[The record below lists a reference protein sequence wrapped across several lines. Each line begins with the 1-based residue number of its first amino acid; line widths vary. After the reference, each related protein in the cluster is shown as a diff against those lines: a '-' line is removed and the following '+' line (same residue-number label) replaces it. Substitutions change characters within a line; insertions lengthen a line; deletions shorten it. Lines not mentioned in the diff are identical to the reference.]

1 MEHGSAVIRRAP
13 RLALLLCL
21 CVALLPA
28 AARADRVVPI
38 VNAASPVTMLDA
50 DDIKRLFLGI
60 PVERG
65 DVTLHAVLNNSDE
78 QLKLVFLQYVVSMS
92 DPAYQRRLLMLTLE
106 QGRRMPTVITDNAQL
121 LAAVGANT
129 GAASYAWES
138 AALRNQRVRILREL
152 WHEQGSAS
160 PPPWRRWCSAGTPCC
175 SISCIRAW
183 ARSCSA
189 ATKHCS

>member
-21 CVALLPA
+21 CGALLPA
-28 AARADRVVPI
+28 AARADRVVLI

-50 DDIKRLFLGI
+50 VDIKRLFLGI

-65 DVTLHAVLNNSDE
+65 NVTLHAVLNNSDE
-78 QLKLVFLQYVVSMS
+78 QLRMVFLQYVVSMS

-106 QGRRMPTVITDNAQL
+106 QGRRMPTVFTDNAQL

-129 GAASYAWES
+129 GAVSYAWES
-138 AALRNQRVRILREL
+138 AALRNPRVRIIREL
-152 WHEQGSAS
+152 WHE
-160 PPPWRRWCSAGTPCC
+160 
-175 SISCIRAW
+175 
-183 ARSCSA
+183 
-189 ATKHCS
+189 